1 MVSWTEV
8 SGLFATNPHIS
19 FHVKP
24 LSMNEVPLECDIF
37 PMVSVVREDVPA
49 PAPAP
54 APALAPALAPAQEP
68 ALVLAA
74 EPASTA
80 SRKVLKLSKQT
91 LDPII
96 LGMDHA
102 DILYK
107 DAPKMMKKEMEQT
120 EARRIEGILSSLY
133 TSQSGRSRGWSKALL
148 ETMIKPRCSSGGD
161 LYELKQAKSVFVWQV
176 VSSDKATSA
185 VLDFL
190 CVAKQIRVAI
200 WSEESRRIVVFPA
213 AEYVGDDARVGDW
226 PLYNVSDTGHTI
238 LFGPM
243 TSRELVTMAEKDSW
257 TLLPPYSVIH
267 SLEKLTLAELASVGT
282 RLGMAEV
289 VGSKVER
296 IAALASYK
304 LKSRLGA

>member
-37 PMVSVVREDVPA
+37 TMVSAVREEPA
-49 PAPAP
+49 PT
-54 APALAPALAPAQEP
+54 QEP

-74 EPASTA
+74 EPVSTT

-91 LDPII
+91 LDPIV

-200 WSEESRRIVVFPA
+200 WSEESHHIVVFPA
-213 AEYVGDDARVGDW
+213 AEYMGDDARVGDW

-243 TSRELVTMAEKDSW
+243 TSRELVAVAEKDGW